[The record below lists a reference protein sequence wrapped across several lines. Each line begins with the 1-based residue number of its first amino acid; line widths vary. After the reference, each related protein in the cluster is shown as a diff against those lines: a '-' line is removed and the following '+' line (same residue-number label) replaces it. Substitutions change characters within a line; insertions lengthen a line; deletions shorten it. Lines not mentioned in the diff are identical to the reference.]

1 MKIEYQYNIR
11 TGESEKRV
19 TINGREFVPVYQYIQ
34 PAASGC
40 PRIIGGEGSFP
51 SVATT
56 LRDIPAGKLI
66 RADY

>member
-19 TINGREFVPVYQYIQ
+19 YIGGKLWTPVYQIQ

-40 PRIIGGEGSFP
+40 PVISQGGGSCP
-51 SVATT
+51 PVATT
-56 LRDIPAGKLI
+56 RNIAGN
-66 RADY
+66 